1 MKIWHCRKKQQ
12 KISVLQVSDVL
23 VVIPAFNEVESI
35 GQVVDQV
42 RTFGFQTLVVDD
54 GSIDQTADVAHQ
66 YGANVVSLTLNSGVG
81 GALRCGF
88 RYAVENG
95 FAAVIQCDADGQHLP
110 SHLDDLVQATNRTD
124 AHMMI
129 GSRFGSEKTTHDPSL
144 LRRFARWMLS
154 KVAQRATKNIITDS
168 TSGFRLIRQPLLGE
182 LAINLPAYYL
192 GDTFETV
199 VVAGRAGYHVE
210 EIGVAMVPRLHG
222 RSSSGNFRSILL
234 VGKVLTT
241 VLLGIHFRLRRLK

>member
-1 MKIWHCRKKQQ
+1 M
-12 KISVLQVSDVL
+12 LQANDVL
-23 VVIPAFNEVESI
+23 VVVPAFNEAASI
-35 GQVVDQV
+35 GQVLDGIQSH
-42 RTFGFQTLVVDD
+42 GFQVLVIDD
-54 GSIDQTADVAHQ
+54 GSTDETSVVAHQ
-66 YGANVVSLTLNSGVG
+66 KNIIVLSLPLNVGVG

-110 SHLDDLVQATNRTD
+110 SHLIDLVDATNKT
-124 AHMMI
+124 ASHMMI
-129 GSRFGSEKTTHDPSL
+129 GSRFGSENTTHDPSL
-144 LRRFARWMLS
+144 LRRFAMWTLS

-182 LAINLPAYYL
+182 LALNLPAYYL

-210 EIGVAMVPRLHG
+210 EIGVAMAPRSHG
-222 RSSSGNFRSILL
+222 TSSSGDFRSILL
-234 VGKVLTT
+234 IGKVLTT

>member
-1 MKIWHCRKKQQ
+1 M
-12 KISVLQVSDVL
+12 LQANDVL
-23 VVIPAFNEVESI
+23 VVVPAFNEAASI
-35 GQVVDQV
+35 GQVLDGIQSH
-42 RTFGFQTLVVDD
+42 GFRVLVIDD
-54 GSIDQTADVAHQ
+54 GSTDETSVVAHQ
-66 YGANVVSLTLNSGVG
+66 KNAIVLSLPLNVGVG

-95 FAAVIQCDADGQHLP
+95 FSAIIQCDADGQHLP
-110 SHLDDLVQATNRTD
+110 SHLDDLVQATNQTD

-144 LRRFARWMLS
+144 LRRFAMLALS
-154 KVAQRATKNIITDS
+154 KVAQHATRHSITDS
-168 TSGFRLIRQPLLGE
+168 TSGFRLIQQPLLGE
-182 LAINLPAYYL
+182 LATHLPAYYL

-210 EIGVAMVPRLHG
+210 EIGVAMASRKHG
-222 RSSSGNFRSILL
+222 ASSSGNFRSIVLI
-234 VGKVLTT
+234 GKVLTT

>member
-1 MKIWHCRKKQQ
+1 M
-12 KISVLQVSDVL
+12 LQANDVL
-23 VVIPAFNEVESI
+23 VVVPAFNEAASI
-35 GQVVDQV
+35 GQVLDGIQSH
-42 RTFGFQTLVVDD
+42 GFRVLVIDD
-54 GSIDQTADVAHQ
+54 GSTDETSVIAHQ
-66 YGANVVSLTLNSGVG
+66 KNAIVLSLPLNVGVG

-95 FAAVIQCDADGQHLP
+95 FSAIIQCDADGQHLP
-110 SHLDDLVQATNRTD
+110 SHLDDLVQASNRTD

-144 LRRFARWMLS
+144 LRRFAMLALS
-154 KVAQRATKNIITDS
+154 KVAQHATKHSITDS
-168 TSGFRLIRQPLLGE
+168 TSGFRLIQQPLLGE
-182 LAINLPAYYL
+182 LAAHLPAYYL

-210 EIGVAMVPRLHG
+210 EIGVAMASRKHG
-222 RSSSGNFRSILL
+222 ASSSGNFRSIVLI
-234 VGKVLTT
+234 GKVLTT

>member
-1 MKIWHCRKKQQ
+1 M
-12 KISVLQVSDVL
+12 LQANDVL
-23 VVIPAFNEVESI
+23 VVVPAFNEVASI
-35 GQVVDQV
+35 GQVLVGIQSH
-42 RTFGFQTLVVDD
+42 GFRVLVIDD
-54 GSIDQTADVAHQ
+54 GSTDETSVVAHQ
-66 YGANVVSLTLNSGVG
+66 KNAIVLSLALNVGVG

-95 FAAVIQCDADGQHLP
+95 FSAIIQCDADGQHLP

-129 GSRFGSEKTTHDPSL
+129 GSRFGSKKTTHDPSL
-144 LRRFARWMLS
+144 LRRFAMLTLS
-154 KVAQRATKNIITDS
+154 KVAQHATKHSITDS
-168 TSGFRLIRQPLLGE
+168 TSGFRLIREPLLSE
-182 LAINLPAYYL
+182 LATHLPAYYL

-210 EIGVAMVPRLHG
+210 EIGVAMAPRKHG
-222 RSSSGNFRSILL
+222 ASSSGNFRSIVLI
-234 VGKVLTT
+234 GKVLTT

>member
-42 RTFGFQTLVVDD
+42 AAFGFQTLVVDD
-54 GSIDQTADVAHQ
+54 GSVDQTADVAHQ

-110 SHLDDLVQATNRTD
+110 RHLSDLVEATNRTD

-129 GSRFGSEKTTHDPSL
+129 GSRFGSERTTHDPSL
-144 LRRFARWMLS
+144 LRRFAMQMLS
-154 KVAQRATKNIITDS
+154 KVAQRATKHKITDS

-182 LAINLPAYYL
+182 LALNLPAYYL

-199 VVAGRAGYHVE
+199 VVAGRAGYHIE
-210 EIGVAMVPRLHG
+210 EIGVAMAPRLHG
-222 RSSSGNFRSILL
+222 TSSSGNFRSILL
-234 VGKVLTT
+234 IGKVLTT

>member
-1 MKIWHCRKKQQ
+1 M
-12 KISVLQVSDVL
+12 LQANDVL
-23 VVIPAFNEVESI
+23 VVVPAFNEAASI
-35 GQVVDQV
+35 GQVLDGIQSH
-42 RTFGFQTLVVDD
+42 GFRVLVIDD
-54 GSIDQTADVAHQ
+54 GSTDETSVVAHQ
-66 YGANVVSLTLNSGVG
+66 KNAIVLSLPLNVGVG

-95 FAAVIQCDADGQHLP
+95 FSAIIQCDADGQHLP

-144 LRRFARWMLS
+144 LRRFAMLALS
-154 KVAQRATKNIITDS
+154 KVAQHATKHSITDS
-168 TSGFRLIRQPLLGE
+168 TSGFRLIQQPLLGE
-182 LAINLPAYYL
+182 LAVHLPAYYL

-210 EIGVAMVPRLHG
+210 EIGVAMASRKHG
-222 RSSSGNFRSILL
+222 ASSSGNFRSIVLI
-234 VGKVLTT
+234 GKVLTT

>member
-1 MKIWHCRKKQQ
+1 M
-12 KISVLQVSDVL
+12 LQANDVL
-23 VVIPAFNEVESI
+23 VVVPAFNEAASI
-35 GQVVDQV
+35 GQVLDGIQSH
-42 RTFGFQTLVVDD
+42 GFRVLVIDD
-54 GSIDQTADVAHQ
+54 GSTDETSVVAHQ
-66 YGANVVSLTLNSGVG
+66 KNAIVLALPLNVGVG

-95 FAAVIQCDADGQHLP
+95 FSAIIQCDADGQHLP
-110 SHLDDLVQATNRTD
+110 SHLMDLVEATNRTD

-144 LRRFARWMLS
+144 LRRFAMLALS
-154 KVAQRATKNIITDS
+154 KVAQHATKHSITDS
-168 TSGFRLIRQPLLGE
+168 TSGFRLIREPLLSE
-182 LAINLPAYYL
+182 LATHLPAYYL

-210 EIGVAMVPRLHG
+210 EIGVAMASRKHG
-222 RSSSGNFRSILL
+222 ASSSGNFRSIVLI
-234 VGKVLTT
+234 GKVLAT

>member
-1 MKIWHCRKKQQ
+1 M
-12 KISVLQVSDVL
+12 LQANDVL
-23 VVIPAFNEVESI
+23 VVVPAFNEAASI
-35 GQVVDQV
+35 GQVLDGIQSH
-42 RTFGFQTLVVDD
+42 GFRVLVIDD
-54 GSIDQTADVAHQ
+54 GSTDETSVVAHKKN
-66 YGANVVSLTLNSGVG
+66 AIVLSLPLNVGVG

-95 FAAVIQCDADGQHLP
+95 FSAIIQCDADGQHLP
-110 SHLDDLVQATNRTD
+110 SHLMDLVEATNRTD

-144 LRRFARWMLS
+144 LRRFAMLALS
-154 KVAQRATKNIITDS
+154 KVAQHATKHSITDS
-168 TSGFRLIRQPLLGE
+168 TSGFRLIQQPLLGE
-182 LAINLPAYYL
+182 LAAHLPAYYL

-210 EIGVAMVPRLHG
+210 EIGVAMASRKHG
-222 RSSSGNFRSILL
+222 ASSSGNFRSIVLI
-234 VGKVLTT
+234 GKVLTT

>member
-1 MKIWHCRKKQQ
+1 M
-12 KISVLQVSDVL
+12 LQANDVL
-23 VVIPAFNEVESI
+23 VVVPAFNEAASI
-35 GQVVDQV
+35 GQVLDGIQSH
-42 RTFGFQTLVVDD
+42 GFRVLVIDD
-54 GSIDQTADVAHQ
+54 GSTDETSVVAHQ
-66 YGANVVSLTLNSGVG
+66 KNAIVLALPLNVGVG

-95 FAAVIQCDADGQHLP
+95 FSAIIQCDADGQHLP
-110 SHLDDLVQATNRTD
+110 SHLMDLVEATNRTD

-144 LRRFARWMLS
+144 LRRFAMLALS
-154 KVAQRATKNIITDS
+154 KVAQHATKHSITDS
-168 TSGFRLIRQPLLGE
+168 TSGFRLIREPLLSE
-182 LAINLPAYYL
+182 LALNLPAYYL

-210 EIGVAMVPRLHG
+210 EIGVAMAPRSHG
-222 RSSSGNFRSILL
+222 TSSSGDFRSILL
-234 VGKVLTT
+234 IGKVVTT

>member
-1 MKIWHCRKKQQ
+1 M
-12 KISVLQVSDVL
+12 LQVSEVL
-23 VVIPAFNEVESI
+23 VVVPAFNEVKSI
-35 GQVVDQV
+35 GQVVNQV
-42 RTFGFQTLVVDD
+42 VTFGFQTLVVDD
-54 GSIDQTADVAHQ
+54 GSIDQTADVARQ
-66 YGANVVSLTLNSGVG
+66 YGAHVVSLPLNSGVG

-110 SHLDDLVQATNRTD
+110 NHLIDLVDAANSTH

-129 GSRFGSEKTTHDPSL
+129 GSRFGSENTTHNPTL
-144 LRRFARWMLS
+144 LRRFAMSVLS
-154 KVAQRATKNIITDS
+154 KVAQRATKNKITDS

-182 LAINLPAYYL
+182 LASQLPAYYL

-199 VVAGRAGYHVE
+199 VVAGRAGYHIE
-210 EIGVAMVPRLHG
+210 EIGVAMAPRLHG
-222 RSSSGNFRSILL
+222 TSSSGNFRSIVLI
-234 VGKVLTT
+234 GKVLTT

>member
-35 GQVVDQV
+35 GQVVNEV
-42 RTFGFQTLVVDD
+42 STFGFQTLVVDD

-66 YGANVVSLTLNSGVG
+66 YGANVVSLTLNTGVG

-95 FAAVIQCDADGQHLP
+95 FTAVIQCDADGQHLP
-110 SHLDDLVQATNRTD
+110 SHLDDLVQATNRTN

-144 LRRFARWMLS
+144 LRRFAMLTLS
-154 KVAQRATKNIITDS
+154 KVAQHATKHSITDS
-168 TSGFRLIRQPLLGE
+168 TSGFRLIREPLLSE
-182 LAINLPAYYL
+182 LALNLPAYYL

-210 EIGVAMVPRLHG
+210 EIGVAMAPRSHG
-222 RSSSGNFRSILL
+222 TSSSGDFRSILL
-234 VGKVLTT
+234 IGKVLTT

>member
-1 MKIWHCRKKQQ
+1 MLR
-12 KISVLQVSDVL
+12 VSDVL

-54 GSIDQTADVAHQ
+54 GSVDQTADVAHQ

-129 GSRFGSEKTTHDPSL
+129 GSRFGSESTTHDPSS
-144 LRRFARWMLS
+144 LRRFAMWMLS

-182 LAINLPAYYL
+182 LALNLPAYYL

-199 VVAGRAGYHVE
+199 VVAGRAGYYVE
-210 EIGVAMVPRLHG
+210 EIGVAMAPRLHG
-222 RSSSGNFRSILL
+222 TSSSSNFRSILL
-234 VGKVLTT
+234 IGKVLTT

>member
-1 MKIWHCRKKQQ
+1 M
-12 KISVLQVSDVL
+12 LQANDVL
-23 VVIPAFNEVESI
+23 VVVPAFNEVASI
-35 GQVVDQV
+35 GQVLVGIQSH
-42 RTFGFQTLVVDD
+42 GFRVLVIDD
-54 GSIDQTADVAHQ
+54 GSTDETSVVAHQ
-66 YGANVVSLTLNSGVG
+66 KNAIVLSLPLNVGVG

-95 FAAVIQCDADGQHLP
+95 FSAIIQCDADGQHLP
-110 SHLDDLVQATNRTD
+110 SHLKDLVEATNRTD

-144 LRRFARWMLS
+144 LRRFAMLTLS
-154 KVAQRATKNIITDS
+154 KVAQHATKHSITDS
-168 TSGFRLIRQPLLGE
+168 TSGFRLIREPLLSE
-182 LAINLPAYYL
+182 LATHLPAYYL

-210 EIGVAMVPRLHG
+210 EIGVAMASRKHG
-222 RSSSGNFRSILL
+222 ASSSGNFRSIVLI
-234 VGKVLTT
+234 GKVLTT

>member
-1 MKIWHCRKKQQ
+1 M
-12 KISVLQVSDVL
+12 LQVSEVL
-23 VVIPAFNEVESI
+23 VVIPAFNESKSI

-42 RTFGFQTLVVDD
+42 SSHGFQVLVVND
-54 GSIDQTADVAHQ
+54 GSVDQTADVAHQ
-66 YGANVVSLTLNSGVG
+66 HGAHVISLTLNSGVG

-95 FAAVIQCDADGQHLP
+95 FTAVIQCDADGQHLP
-110 SHLDDLVQATNRTD
+110 NHLSDLVDATNRTH

-144 LRRFARWMLS
+144 LRRFAMWTLS
-154 KVAQRATKNIITDS
+154 KVAQRATKHKITDS

-182 LAINLPAYYL
+182 LVLNLPVYYL

-199 VVAGRAGYHVE
+199 VVAGRAGYHIE
-210 EIGVAMVPRLHG
+210 EIGVAMAPRLHG
-222 RSSSGNFRSILL
+222 TSSSGNFRSVLL
-234 VGKVLTT
+234 IGKVLTT
-241 VLLGIHFRLRRLK
+241 VLLRIHFRLRRLK

>member
-1 MKIWHCRKKQQ
+1 MKIWHYRKKQR
-12 KISVLQVSDVL
+12 KIPVLQVSDVL

-35 GQVVDQV
+35 DQVVDQV
-42 RTFGFQTLVVDD
+42 VTFGFQTLVVDD
-54 GSIDQTADVAHQ
+54 GSIDQTADVARQ
-66 YGANVVSLTLNSGVG
+66 YGAHVVSLPLNSGVG

-110 SHLDDLVQATNRTD
+110 NHLIDLVDAANSTH

-129 GSRFGSEKTTHDPSL
+129 GSRFGSENTTHNPTL
-144 LRRFARWMLS
+144 LRRFAMSVLS
-154 KVAQRATKNIITDS
+154 KVAQRATKNKITDS

-182 LAINLPAYYL
+182 LASQLPAYYL

-199 VVAGRAGYHVE
+199 VVAGRAGYHIE
-210 EIGVAMVPRLHG
+210 EIGVAMAPRLHG
-222 RSSSGNFRSILL
+222 TSSSGNFGSIVLI
-234 VGKVLTT
+234 GKVLTT

>member
-1 MKIWHCRKKQQ
+1 
-12 KISVLQVSDVL
+12 VLQANDVL
-23 VVIPAFNEVESI
+23 VVVPAFNEAASI
-35 GQVVDQV
+35 GQVLDGIQSH
-42 RTFGFQTLVVDD
+42 GFRVLVIDD
-54 GSIDQTADVAHQ
+54 GSTDETSVVAHQ
-66 YGANVVSLTLNSGVG
+66 KNAIVLALPLNVGVG

-95 FAAVIQCDADGQHLP
+95 FSAIIQCDADGQHLP
-110 SHLDDLVQATNRTD
+110 SHLMDLVEATNRTD

-144 LRRFARWMLS
+144 LRRFAMLALS
-154 KVAQRATKNIITDS
+154 KVAQHATKHSITDS
-168 TSGFRLIRQPLLGE
+168 TSGFRLIQQPLLGE
-182 LAINLPAYYL
+182 LAAHLPAYYL

-210 EIGVAMVPRLHG
+210 EIGVAMASRKHG
-222 RSSSGNFRSILL
+222 ASSSGNFRSIVLI
-234 VGKVLTT
+234 GKVLTT

>member
-1 MKIWHCRKKQQ
+1 M
-12 KISVLQVSDVL
+12 LQANDVL
-23 VVIPAFNEVESI
+23 VVVPAFNEAASI
-35 GQVVDQV
+35 GQVLDGIQSH
-42 RTFGFQTLVVDD
+42 GFQVLVIDD
-54 GSIDQTADVAHQ
+54 GSTDETSVVAHQ
-66 YGANVVSLTLNSGVG
+66 KNAIVLSLPLNVGVG

-95 FAAVIQCDADGQHLP
+95 FSAIIQCDADGQHLP
-110 SHLDDLVQATNRTD
+110 SHLDDLVEATNRID

-144 LRRFARWMLS
+144 LRRFAMLALS
-154 KVAQRATKNIITDS
+154 KVAQHATKHSITDS
-168 TSGFRLIRQPLLGE
+168 TSGFRLIQQPLLGE
-182 LAINLPAYYL
+182 LATHLPAYYL

-210 EIGVAMVPRLHG
+210 EIGVAMAPRKHG
-222 RSSSGNFRSILL
+222 ASSSGNFRSIVLI
-234 VGKVLTT
+234 GKVLTT